1 MLRFMNPGKLD
12 LVHRLFFYIEKQ
24 CTPTCMSSKVK
35 ICLQL
40 LLLLHWQRWGFRGL
54 AQRHHD
60 WQYFVRGQSGSLSS
74 YTVVYPCQSEYLN
87 QMTSVLHACF
97 FSVNCISRCSSQVI
111 VRSEINWM
119 LLQVN
124 QKL

>member
-1 MLRFMNPGKLD
+1 MYEQQSQN
-12 LVHRLFFYIEKQ
+12 
-24 CTPTCMSSKVK
+24 MSSIIVVAPLTK
-35 ICLQL
+35 
-40 LLLLHWQRWGFRGL
+40 RWWFRGL

-74 YTVVYPCQSEYLN
+74 YAVVYPCQSEYLN
-87 QMTSVLHACF
+87 QMTSVLHACV

-111 VRSEINWM
+111 VRSEINWV